1 MSYNINVDDW
11 YDDAITLKA
20 KGFSTRKIAV
30 ALFNNENYR
39 NRLNI
44 FYKQDTVI
52 EDVEKRAKELENE
65 ARLDDFIESV
75 EATTKPT
82 FSDSCKTLANAMSSF
97 GKAVGEGFK
106 QVNKVTQSKPKL
118 LFYDIETSLAKSYHF
133 SQWKVNLSQ
142 KQKIQESHLLSHAW
156 AWGEGEVTGSILTR
170 EEMLAHDPER
180 LVLECWSL
188 LDNCDVLIAHNGKR
202 FDVRKVNSYFL
213 QYGLPP
219 PSPYRVID
227 TLLIAKQKFA
237 LPFNSLAYLAEF
249 LNVEQKID
257 TGGVDLWIQCDQGS
271 QEALDKM
278 NEYCMG
284 DIVTLRSVYNHLISW
299 SNDGVNLALYSDHG
313 TSCPHCSSYNVSVIE
328 GKYAHTV
335 ARKYQV
341 YRCNDCGAVL
351 RSNKMQGKGN
361 SLVRVV

>member
-1 MSYNINVDDW
+1 MDEQDYKEYQDLINEGHSQRSAAKILGIDRCKIQRFIKKQIRDEEIKETVLGVQNQNDYTDW
-11 YDDAITLKA
+11 
-20 KGFSTRKIAV
+20 
-30 ALFNNENYR
+30 
-39 NRLNI
+39 
-44 FYKQDTVI
+44 
-52 EDVEKRAKELENE
+52 
-65 ARLDDFIESV
+65 
-75 EATTKPT
+75 
-82 FSDSCKTLANAMSSF
+82 
-97 GKAVGEGFK
+97 
-106 QVNKVTQSKPKL
+106 QSKPKPEL
-118 LFYDIETSLAKSYHF
+118 CNKPRICFYDIETSLAKSYHF
-133 SQWKVNLSQ
+133 QQWKVNLSQ

-156 AWGEGEVTGSILTR
+156 AWGDGEVTGSILTR

-188 LDNCDVLIAHNGKR
+188 LDNCDILVAHNGKR
-202 FDVRKVNSYFL
+202 FDVKKVNGYFL
-213 QYGLPP
+213 QYGMPP

-249 LNVEQKID
+249 LGVEQKID
-257 TGGVDLWIQCDQGS
+257 TGGVDLWIQCDQGN

-284 DIVTLRSVYNHLISW
+284 DIITLRGVYNRLIGW

-313 TSCPHCSSYNVSVIE
+313 ASCPHCSSDDVSVIQ

-341 YRCNDCGAVL
+341 YRCEDCGAVL
-351 RSNKMQGKGN
+351 RSNRMEGKGN
-361 SLVRVV
+361 SLVRMVN

>member
-1 MSYNINVDDW
+1 MKGMQLCDYQEYQDLINEGHSQRS
-11 YDDAITLKA
+11 AA
-20 KGFSTRKIAV
+20 KILGIDRCKIQR
-30 ALFNNENYR
+30 F
-39 NRLNI
+39 I
-44 FYKQDTVI
+44 KKQIRDEEIKDTVLGVQNQN
-52 EDVEKRAKELENE
+52 DYT
-65 ARLDDFIESV
+65 DWH
-75 EATTKPT
+75 
-82 FSDSCKTLANAMSSF
+82 
-97 GKAVGEGFK
+97 
-106 QVNKVTQSKPKL
+106 SKPKPEL
-118 LFYDIETSLAKSYHF
+118 CNKPRICFYDIETSLAKSYHF
-133 SQWKVNLSQ
+133 QQWKVNLSQ

-156 AWGEGEVTGSILTR
+156 AWGDGEVTGSILTR

-188 LDNCDVLIAHNGKR
+188 LDNCDILVAHNGKR
-202 FDVRKVNSYFL
+202 FDVKKVNSYFL
-213 QYGLPP
+213 QYGMPP

-257 TGGVDLWIQCDQGS
+257 TGGVDLWIDCDKGK

-278 NEYCMG
+278 LEYNIG
-284 DIVTLRSVYNHLISW
+284 DIVTLRGVYNHLISW
-299 SNDGVNLALYSDHG
+299 SNDGVNMALYNDHG
-313 TSCPHCSSYNVSVIE
+313 ASCPHCVSDKVKIIQ

-341 YRCNDCGAVL
+341 YRCEDCGAVL
-351 RSNKMQGKGN
+351 RSNRKEGNGN

>member
-1 MSYNINVDDW
+1 MSKITETDYQEYSKLIEEGHSQRSACLILGLTRSTIQRYIKGVLESEEIKETILGVQNQNDYTDW
-11 YDDAITLKA
+11 
-20 KGFSTRKIAV
+20 
-30 ALFNNENYR
+30 
-39 NRLNI
+39 
-44 FYKQDTVI
+44 
-52 EDVEKRAKELENE
+52 
-65 ARLDDFIESV
+65 
-75 EATTKPT
+75 
-82 FSDSCKTLANAMSSF
+82 
-97 GKAVGEGFK
+97 
-106 QVNKVTQSKPKL
+106 QSKPKPEL
-118 LFYDIETSLAKSYHF
+118 CNKPRICFYDIETSLAKSYHF
-133 SQWKVNLSQ
+133 QQWKVNLSQ

-156 AWGEGEVTGSILTR
+156 AWGDGEVTGSILTR

-188 LDNCDVLIAHNGKR
+188 LDNCDILVAHNGKR
-202 FDVRKVNSYFL
+202 FDVKKVNGYFL
-213 QYGLPP
+213 QYGMPP

-249 LNVEQKID
+249 LGVEQKID

-284 DIVTLRSVYNHLISW
+284 DIVTLRGVYNRLIGW

-313 TSCPHCSSYNVSVIE
+313 ASCPHCSSDDVSVIQ
-328 GKYAHTV
+328 GKYSHTV

-341 YRCNDCGAVL
+341 YRCNNCGAVL
-351 RSNKMQGKGN
+351 RSNRKEGSVN

>member
-1 MSYNINVDDW
+1 MSKILQQDYQEYSKLIEEGHSQRSACLILGLNRSTIQRYIKSVLEDEVSEDGEYYLELSSKDDN
-11 YDDAITLKA
+11 T
-20 KGFSTRKIAV
+20 V
-30 ALFNNENYR
+30 EN
-39 NRLNI
+39 
-44 FYKQDTVI
+44 
-52 EDVEKRAKELENE
+52 
-65 ARLDDFIESV
+65 
-75 EATTKPT
+75 
-82 FSDSCKTLANAMSSF
+82 
-97 GKAVGEGFK
+97 
-106 QVNKVTQSKPKL
+106 KPKL

-133 SQWKVNLSQ
+133 QQWKVNLSQ

-180 LVLECWSL
+180 LVLEYWSL
-188 LDNCDVLIAHNGKR
+188 LDNCDILVAHNGKR
-202 FDVRKVNSYFL
+202 FDVKKVNGYFL
-213 QYGLPP
+213 QYGMPP

-249 LNVEQKID
+249 LDVEQKID

-284 DIVTLRSVYNHLISW
+284 DIVTLRGVYNRLIGW

-313 TSCPHCSSYNVSVIE
+313 ASCPHCSSDDVSVIQ
-328 GKYAHTV
+328 GKYSHTI
-335 ARKYQV
+335 ARKYQA
-341 YRCNDCGAVL
+341 YRCNSCGAVL
-351 RSNKMQGKGN
+351 RSNRKEGSGN

>member
-1 MSYNINVDDW
+1 MSKITETDFQEYSKLIEEGHSQRSACLILGLNRSTIQRYIKGVLESEEIKETVLGVQNQNDYTDW
-11 YDDAITLKA
+11 
-20 KGFSTRKIAV
+20 
-30 ALFNNENYR
+30 
-39 NRLNI
+39 
-44 FYKQDTVI
+44 
-52 EDVEKRAKELENE
+52 
-65 ARLDDFIESV
+65 
-75 EATTKPT
+75 
-82 FSDSCKTLANAMSSF
+82 
-97 GKAVGEGFK
+97 
-106 QVNKVTQSKPKL
+106 QSKPKPEL
-118 LFYDIETSLAKSYHF
+118 CNKPRICFYDIETSLAKSYHF
-133 SQWKVNLSQ
+133 QQWKVNLSQ

-188 LDNCDVLIAHNGKR
+188 LDNCDVLVAHNGKR

-249 LNVEQKID
+249 LDVEQKID

-271 QEALDKM
+271 QDALDKM

-284 DIVTLRSVYNHLISW
+284 DIVTLRGVYNRLISW

-313 TSCPHCSSYNVSVIE
+313 ASCPHCSSDDVSVIQ
-328 GKYAHTV
+328 GKYSHTV
-335 ARKYQV
+335 ARKYQA
-341 YRCNDCGAVL
+341 YRCNGCGAVL
-351 RSNKMQGKGN
+351 RSNRKEGDGN

>member
-1 MSYNINVDDW
+1 M
-11 YDDAITLKA
+11 
-20 KGFSTRKIAV
+20 
-30 ALFNNENYR
+30 
-39 NRLNI
+39 
-44 FYKQDTVI
+44 
-52 EDVEKRAKELENE
+52 
-65 ARLDDFIESV
+65 
-75 EATTKPT
+75 
-82 FSDSCKTLANAMSSF
+82 
-97 GKAVGEGFK
+97 
-106 QVNKVTQSKPKL
+106 
-118 LFYDIETSLAKSYHF
+118 
-133 SQWKVNLSQ
+133 SQ

-170 EEMLAHDPER
+170 DEMLAHDPER

-188 LDNCDVLIAHNGKR
+188 LDNCDILVAHNGKR
-202 FDVRKVNSYFL
+202 FDVKKVNGYFL
-213 QYGLPP
+213 QYGMPP

-249 LNVEQKID
+249 LDVEQKID

-284 DIVTLRSVYNHLISW
+284 DIVTLRGVYNRLIGW

-313 TSCPHCSSYNVSVIE
+313 ASCPHCSSDDVSVIQ
-328 GKYAHTV
+328 GKYSHTV
-335 ARKYQV
+335 ARKYQA
-341 YRCNDCGAVL
+341 YRCNGCGAVL
-351 RSNKMQGKGN
+351 RSNRKEGNGN

>member
-1 MSYNINVDDW
+1 MSKILPQDYQEYSKLIEEGHSQRSACLILGLNRSTIQRYIKGVLEDDS
-11 YDDAITLKA
+11 TL
-20 KGFSTRKIAV
+20 
-30 ALFNNENYR
+30 
-39 NRLNI
+39 
-44 FYKQDTVI
+44 DTVFNVQNQN
-52 EDVEKRAKELENE
+52 DYTGR
-65 ARLDDFIESV
+65 
-75 EATTKPT
+75 
-82 FSDSCKTLANAMSSF
+82 
-97 GKAVGEGFK
+97 
-106 QVNKVTQSKPKL
+106 QSKSKPELDAKPRIC
-118 LFYDIETSLAKSYHF
+118 FYDIETSLAKSYHF
-133 SQWKVNLSQ
+133 QQWKVNLSQ

-156 AWGEGEVTGSILTR
+156 AWGDGEVTGSILTR

-188 LDNCDVLIAHNGKR
+188 LDNCDILVAHNGKR
-202 FDVRKVNSYFL
+202 FDVKKVNGYFL
-213 QYGLPP
+213 QYGMPP

-249 LNVEQKID
+249 LDVEQKID

-284 DIVTLRSVYNHLISW
+284 DIVTLRGVYNRLIGW

-313 TSCPHCSSYNVSVIE
+313 ASCPHCSSDDVSVIQ
-328 GKYAHTV
+328 GKYSHTV
-335 ARKYQV
+335 ARKYQA
-341 YRCNDCGAVL
+341 YRCNGCGAVL
-351 RSNKMQGKGN
+351 RSNRKEGNSN

>member
-1 MSYNINVDDW
+1 MNEQDYKEYQDLINEGHSQRSAAKILGIDRCKIQRFIKKQIRDEEIKETVLGVQNQNDYTDW
-11 YDDAITLKA
+11 
-20 KGFSTRKIAV
+20 
-30 ALFNNENYR
+30 
-39 NRLNI
+39 
-44 FYKQDTVI
+44 
-52 EDVEKRAKELENE
+52 
-65 ARLDDFIESV
+65 
-75 EATTKPT
+75 
-82 FSDSCKTLANAMSSF
+82 
-97 GKAVGEGFK
+97 
-106 QVNKVTQSKPKL
+106 QSKPKPEL
-118 LFYDIETSLAKSYHF
+118 CNKPRICFYDIETSLAKSYHF
-133 SQWKVNLSQ
+133 QQWKVNLSQ

-156 AWGEGEVTGSILTR
+156 AWGDGEVTGSILTR

-188 LDNCDVLIAHNGKR
+188 LDNCDILVAHNGKR
-202 FDVRKVNSYFL
+202 FDVKKVNGYFL
-213 QYGLPP
+213 QYGMPP

-249 LNVEQKID
+249 LDVEQKID

-284 DIVTLRSVYNHLISW
+284 DIVTLRGVYNRLIGW

-313 TSCPHCSSYNVSVIE
+313 ASCPHCSSDDVSIIQ
-328 GKYAHTV
+328 GKYSHTV
-335 ARKYQV
+335 ARKYQA
-341 YRCNDCGAVL
+341 YRCNGCGAVL
-351 RSNKMQGKGN
+351 RSNRKEGNSN

>member
-1 MSYNINVDDW
+1 MSKITETDYQEYSKLIEEGHSQRSACLILGLNRSTIQRYIKSVLESEEIKETVLGVQNQNDYTDW
-11 YDDAITLKA
+11 
-20 KGFSTRKIAV
+20 
-30 ALFNNENYR
+30 
-39 NRLNI
+39 
-44 FYKQDTVI
+44 
-52 EDVEKRAKELENE
+52 
-65 ARLDDFIESV
+65 
-75 EATTKPT
+75 
-82 FSDSCKTLANAMSSF
+82 
-97 GKAVGEGFK
+97 
-106 QVNKVTQSKPKL
+106 QSKPKPEL
-118 LFYDIETSLAKSYHF
+118 CNKPRICFYDIETSLAKSYHF
-133 SQWKVNLSQ
+133 QQWKVNLSQ

-156 AWGEGEVTGSILTR
+156 AWGDGEMTGSILTR

-188 LDNCDVLIAHNGKR
+188 LDNCDILVAHNGKR
-202 FDVRKVNSYFL
+202 FDVKKVNGYFL
-213 QYGLPP
+213 QYGMPP

-249 LNVEQKID
+249 LDVEQKID

-284 DIVTLRSVYNHLISW
+284 DIVTLRGVYNRLIGW

-313 TSCPHCSSYNVSVIE
+313 ASCPHCSSDDVSVIQ
-328 GKYAHTV
+328 GKYSHTV
-335 ARKYQV
+335 ARKYQA
-341 YRCNDCGAVL
+341 YRCNGCGAVL
-351 RSNKMQGKGN
+351 RSNRKEGDGN

>member
-39 NRLNI
+39 NRLNV
-44 FYKQDTVI
+44 FYKQDVVI
-52 EDVEKRAKELENE
+52 EDVEKRAKELE
-65 ARLDDFIESV
+65 IEDYVIGVQSQNDYSNW
-75 EATTKPT
+75 ETKSGLPQP
-82 FSDSCKTLANAMSSF
+82 KL
-97 GKAVGEGFK
+97 EL
-106 QVNKVTQSKPKL
+106 SKPKL

-188 LDNCDVLIAHNGKR
+188 LDNCDVLVAHNGKR

-271 QEALDKM
+271 QGALDKM

-313 TSCPHCSSYNVSVIE
+313 ASCPHCSGDNVSVIE

-341 YRCNDCGAVL
+341 YRCSDCSAVL

>member
-1 MSYNINVDDW
+1 MSKILPQDYQEYSKLIEEGHSQRSACLILGLNRSTIQRYIKSVLEDEVSEDGEQYLELPSKDDN
-11 YDDAITLKA
+11 T
-20 KGFSTRKIAV
+20 V
-30 ALFNNENYR
+30 EN
-39 NRLNI
+39 
-44 FYKQDTVI
+44 
-52 EDVEKRAKELENE
+52 
-65 ARLDDFIESV
+65 
-75 EATTKPT
+75 
-82 FSDSCKTLANAMSSF
+82 
-97 GKAVGEGFK
+97 
-106 QVNKVTQSKPKL
+106 KPKL

-133 SQWKVNLSQ
+133 QQWKVNLSQ

-156 AWGEGEVTGSILTR
+156 AWGDGEVTGSILTR

-180 LVLECWSL
+180 LILECWSL
-188 LDNCDVLIAHNGKR
+188 LDNCDILVAHNGKR
-202 FDVRKVNSYFL
+202 FDVKKVNGYFL
-213 QYGLPP
+213 QYGMPP

-249 LNVEQKID
+249 LDVEQKID

-284 DIVTLRSVYNHLISW
+284 DIVTLRGVYNRLIGW

-313 TSCPHCSSYNVSVIE
+313 ASCPHCSSDDVSVIQ
-328 GKYAHTV
+328 GKYSYTV

-341 YRCNDCGAVL
+341 YRCNGCGAVL
-351 RSNKMQGKGN
+351 RSNRKEGNGN

>member
-1 MSYNINVDDW
+1 MNIKTKLTQEEIDQYYELIGQGYSQRQACTILGISRGIIQCYLKRVAEQENIEVKHLTREELFSGT
-11 YDDAITLKA
+11 TLK
-20 KGFSTRKIAV
+20 
-30 ALFNNENYR
+30 E
-39 NRLNI
+39 
-44 FYKQDTVI
+44 
-52 EDVEKRAKELENE
+52 
-65 ARLDDFIESV
+65 
-75 EATTKPT
+75 
-82 FSDSCKTLANAMSSF
+82 SCKNLANAMSNF

-188 LDNCDVLIAHNGKR
+188 LDNCDVLVAHNGKR

-313 TSCPHCSSYNVSVIE
+313 ASCPHCSSDNVSIIE

-351 RSNKMQGKGN
+351 RSNRMQGNGN

>member
-44 FYKQDTVI
+44 FYKQESVI
-52 EDVEKRAKELENE
+52 EDVEKRAKELEIEDSVIGVQLQNDYSNWE
-65 ARLDDFIESV
+65 A
-75 EATTKPT
+75 KP
-82 FSDSCKTLANAMSSF
+82 KPEL
-97 GKAVGEGFK
+97 
-106 QVNKVTQSKPKL
+106 SKPKL

-133 SQWKVNLSQ
+133 QQWKVNLSQ

-156 AWGEGEVTGSILTR
+156 AWGDGEVTGSILTR

-188 LDNCDVLIAHNGKR
+188 LDNCDVLVAHNGKR

-313 TSCPHCSSYNVSVIE
+313 ASCPHCSSDNISVIE
-328 GKYAHTV
+328 GKYTHTV

-351 RSNKMQGKGN
+351 RSNKMQGSGN

>member
-1 MSYNINVDDW
+1 MSKITETDYQEYSKLIQEGHSQRQA
-11 YDDAITLKA
+11 AIILGIPRTTIQHYLKKRVADLEKEEVEVKHMNREDFFSGSTLK
-20 KGFSTRKIAV
+20 
-30 ALFNNENYR
+30 E
-39 NRLNI
+39 
-44 FYKQDTVI
+44 
-52 EDVEKRAKELENE
+52 
-65 ARLDDFIESV
+65 
-75 EATTKPT
+75 
-82 FSDSCKTLANAMSSF
+82 SCKTLANAMSNF
-97 GKAVGEGFK
+97 GKAVGGGFTE
-106 QVNKVTQSKPKL
+106 QYLELPDTEVVENKPKL

-133 SQWKVNLSQ
+133 QQWKVNLSQ

-188 LDNCDVLIAHNGKR
+188 LDNCDVLVAHNGKR

-249 LNVEQKID
+249 LDVEQKID

-271 QEALDKM
+271 QDALDKM

-284 DIVTLRSVYNHLISW
+284 DIVTLRGVYNRLISW

-313 TSCPHCSSYNVSVIE
+313 ASCPHCSSDDVSVIQ
-328 GKYAHTV
+328 GKYSHTI
-335 ARKYQV
+335 ARKYQA
-341 YRCNDCGAVL
+341 YRCNGCGAVL
-351 RSNKMQGKGN
+351 RSNRKEGNGN